1 VNVAHDR
8 WPKLEV
14 LRRSPAGNAAG
25 DRPALLFVHGGF
37 VAAWCWE
44 EYFLDW
50 FAAHGW
56 DCRAPS
62 LRGHGGSDGEDQ
74 LHDFGIDDYVDDLVR
89 IVDGLDRPPVLI
101 GHSMGGFV
109 VQRYLERHP
118 AMAAVLLAPVP
129 PIGLFGAGIAMAV
142 TNPGL
147 FVDVALAH
155 ELGRQAV
162 TPAVLFEAVF
172 GHMADKGTNGY
183 GRRFTDESHRAW
195 LEMWHPAFIDT
206 QHIPDLPL
214 MVIGGDQDHIIPP
227 AFVRS
232 AARVLGTRAE
242 ILPGVGHALMLENGW
257 ETVAGRVD
265 GWLRAQGF

>member
-1 VNVAHDR
+1 MNVAHER

-14 LRRSPAGNAAG
+14 LHRRSADSSAGK
-25 DRPALLFVHGGF
+25 RPPLLFVHGGF
-37 VAAWCWE
+37 VAAWCWAE
-44 EYFLDW
+44 NFLDW

-62 LRGHGGSDGEDQ
+62 LRGHGGSDGEAE
-74 LHDFGIDDYVDDLVR
+74 LHEFGIDDYVADLVR
-89 IVDGLDRPPVLI
+89 IADGLERPPVLV
-101 GHSMGGFV
+101 GHSMGGFI

-129 PIGLFGAGIAMAV
+129 PMGLSGAGLAMAV

-155 ELGRQAV
+155 ELGRHAA
-162 TPAVLFEAVF
+162 TPAVVFEAVF
-172 GHMADKGTNGY
+172 GHMADNGSNGY

-195 LEMWHPAFIDT
+195 LEMWQPAFIDT
-206 QHIPDLPL
+206 GRIPDLPL

-227 AFVRS
+227 AFIRS
-232 AARVLGTRAE
+232 AARLLRTRAE
-242 ILPGVGHALMLENGW
+242 ILPGLGHALMLENGW
-257 ETVAGRVD
+257 ETVASRVD
-265 GWLRAQGF
+265 AWLRAQGF